1 MNSSIEMT
9 QLTLPSR
16 REYEALISG
25 FLKDIEF
32 SIPETTLD
40 YSLEEPVI
48 FHFLSQPWDSLVQQ
62 EAIKRAKYTSV
73 ALGVV
78 YSYVPR
84 DHKIAY
90 GILSTYMFLI
100 DDCGIELIPGLDEFE
115 TRLIQGKPQESP
127 VLNSM
132 LKFLGTMDLYF
143 GPYARA
149 MISKSMVEFV
159 SSRLIENRY
168 NKLVKIPCTGAIS
181 FPQYFR
187 QRAGIPEPYAQFAFP
202 QQLYPEEVFLET
214 YLPILADIAD
224 FVSYANDIL
233 SFYKETMVEDED
245 MNYICNLARA
255 RQITVLDALR
265 VASDKALQ
273 CVRTIRAFL
282 GQANGQGILDTTEQF
297 IQAYVGRHVVE
308 ARYKLSDLD
317 IEILRMEG

>member
-1 MNSSIEMT
+1 
-9 QLTLPSR
+9 
-16 REYEALISG
+16 
-25 FLKDIEF
+25 
-32 SIPETTLD
+32 
-40 YSLEEPVI
+40 
-48 FHFLSQPWDSLVQQ
+48 
-62 EAIKRAKYTSV
+62 
-73 ALGVV
+73 
-78 YSYVPR
+78 
-84 DHKIAY
+84 
-90 GILSTYMFLI
+90 
-100 DDCGIELIPGLDEFE
+100 
-115 TRLIQGKPQESP
+115 
-127 VLNSM
+127 
-132 LKFLGTMDLYF
+132 
-143 GPYARA
+143 
-149 MISKSMVEFV
+149 
-159 SSRLIENRY
+159 
-168 NKLVKIPCTGAIS
+168 
-181 FPQYFR
+181 
-187 QRAGIPEPYAQFAFP
+187 
-202 QQLYPEEVFLET
+202 VFLET